1 MADTTSSQG
10 LSEGNA
16 AGGGLRIGGF
26 DVQAFLTSG
35 LKSEVAM
42 GVGVLAL
49 IIMLIMPMP
58 SILLDMMLAVSITFS
73 VLVLMTA
80 LLIKKP
86 LEFSAFPAVLLIATL
101 LRLGLNMAST
111 RLILS
116 NGAQGPDAAG
126 DVIKAFGS
134 FVMGGNYVIGVII
147 FIILVIVNFV
157 VISKGSGRIA
167 EVAARFTL
175 DAMPGKQMAIDADL
189 SAGLIN
195 EEEARERRKTV
206 EGESNFFGA
215 MDGASKFVRGD
226 AVAGLLITAINIIGG
241 IIIGVAQEGLPFET
255 AADTYTRL
263 TIGDGLVSQIPALII
278 SIAAGLLVSKAGLD
292 GAADKAFGTQLMS
305 NPLGLYMVSGAA
317 FFAGLLPGMPI
328 LPFFALAGSLGYMA
342 YRVDKQRKETAEQD
356 KIAEAIKTEKAA
368 EPKEAPISDSLAVD
382 DLKIELGFGLVALIN
397 ETKGRKLT
405 DQVKA
410 VRRQI
415 AAEFGFVAPS
425 VRIVDNLELPSESY
439 HICVKEIVAGDG
451 RLKLNHHLAMD
462 AMGNASPISGE
473 RVTEPVFGLPAIWV
487 DEARK
492 EDAAINGY
500 TVVDPATV
508 LTTHFTEIVKE
519 NMAELLSFAAVK
531 SLLDDLPQEQKALVA
546 DIVPNQISTSGIQR
560 VLQNLLREFVSIR
573 DLPTILE
580 GIAEAASANKDMTFI
595 TEHVRSRLGR
605 QLCHV
610 NSDETGQLPVIT
622 MSPGWEQTFAN
633 AIVGQGSERQLAL
646 EPSRLHAFAGEV
658 RQAFD
663 KASQQGMTPVL
674 LTSAAIRPFVQSL
687 IDRFR
692 PKTPVL
698 SQNEIHPKARLRA
711 AGTV

>member
-1 MADTTSSQG
+1 MADTTSSDATT
-10 LSEGNA
+10 SS
-16 AGGGLRIGGF
+16 GGFSIGG
-26 DVQAFLTSG
+26 VNLQSLLTKG
-35 LKSEVAM
+35 LKGEVAM

-58 SILLDMMLAVSITFS
+58 SLLLDMMLAVSITFS

-147 FIILVIVNFV
+147 FIILVLVNFI
-157 VISKGSGRIA
+157 VISKGSSRIA

-195 EEEARERRKTV
+195 EEEARTRRKEV

-241 IIIGVAQEGLPFET
+241 IVIGVAQEGLPFET

-292 GAADKAFGTQLMS
+292 GAADKAFATQMMS
-305 NPLGLYMVSGAA
+305 NPLGLYMVAGASA
-317 FFAGLLPGMPI
+317 FAGMLPGMPI
-328 LPFFALAGSLGYMA
+328 IPFFALSGGLGYMA
-342 YRVDKQRKETAEQD
+342 WRLDRARKEEERQD
-356 KIAEAIKTEKAA
+356 AIATTIANEKSK
-368 EPKEAPISDSLAVD
+368 EPPEAPISESLAVD
-382 DLKIELGFGLVALIN
+382 ELKIELGFGLVALIN
-397 ETKGRKLT
+397 ESKGRKLT

-415 AAEFGFVAPS
+415 ASDFGFVTPS

-439 HICVKEIVAGDG
+439 HICVKEMVAGDG

-462 AMGNASPISGE
+462 ASGNAGPINGE

-487 DEARK
+487 DEDRK
-492 EDAAINGY
+492 EDAAVNGY

-519 NMAELLSFAAVK
+519 NMAELLSFAALK
-531 SLLDDLPQEQKALVA
+531 SLLDDLPNEQKALLD
-546 DIVPNQISTSGIQR
+546 DIVPNQISYSGIQR
-560 VLQNLLREFVSIR
+560 VLQNLLSEYVSIR

-580 GIAEAASANKDMTFI
+580 GIAEATAGKSDLVTI

-605 QLCHV
+605 QLCFAHADP
-610 NSDETGQLPVIT
+610 SGQLPVVT
-622 MSPGWEQTFAN
+622 LSPAWEQTFAN
-633 AIVGQGSERQLAL
+633 AIIGDGTDRQLAL

-658 RQAFD
+658 RDAFD
-663 KASQQGMTPVL
+663 AAAQRGMAPVL
-674 LTSAAIRPFVQSL
+674 LTSAGIRPFVQSL

-692 PKTPVL
+692 PKTPVM
-698 SQNEIHPKARLRA
+698 SQNEIHPKARLQA
-711 AGTV
+711 AGSV